1 MSVVLAAV
9 VILGTAEVGD
19 FASAG
24 GEAFALGSGG
34 AKEESREDY
43 GLHFDHG
50 SNVNVRFQS
59 TERKIMTKHSLV
71 VMGGFC

>member
-1 MSVVLAAV
+1 VSVVVAAV

-50 SNVNVRFQS
+50 SNVNVRF
-59 TERKIMTKHSLV
+59 
-71 VMGGFC
+71 